1 MYSLEVFCSH
11 AVTVLPRRCSV
22 KKEERGVKHTVLNF
36 IFFQHIL
43 EYVSLKFRAKTREEI
58 KLKIL
63 IQSSTKVIL
72 KFMYT
77 TIFLKK
83 EIRIFL
89 NRYFSTLCFKYK
101 YKLQEKGSYSSPL
114 STVLF
119 CTEYILSLM
128 LQKIKLKLSYLSY
141 DKIFSNSPSEVGG
154 PGSDDMIR

>member
-1 MYSLEVFCSH
+1 MSSLEVFCSH
-11 AVTVLPRRCSV
+11 AVAVLPRRCSV

-43 EYVSLKFRAKTREEI
+43 EYVRLKFCAKILEEI
-58 KLKIL
+58 KLKIV

-72 KFMYT
+72 KFMYAT

-89 NRYFSTLCFKYK
+89 NRYFSILCFKYK

-119 CTEYILSLM
+119 CTEYIVRCGKNDTPIVSSS
-128 LQKIKLKLSYLSY
+128 I
-141 DKIFSNSPSEVGG
+141 
-154 PGSDDMIR
+154 